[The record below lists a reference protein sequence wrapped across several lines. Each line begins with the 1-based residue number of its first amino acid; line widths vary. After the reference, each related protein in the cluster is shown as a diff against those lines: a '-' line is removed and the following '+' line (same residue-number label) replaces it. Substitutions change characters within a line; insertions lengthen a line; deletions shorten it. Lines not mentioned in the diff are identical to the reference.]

1 MEETLIDV
9 TELFDIKI
17 MNQVYAQACIR
28 HVPYILAQL
37 VATILAKMK
46 KSLVL
51 LAFNPFLLR
60 WYCLL
65 TTNLNFKYLVYPFHH

>member
-1 MEETLIDV
+1 M
-9 TELFDIKI
+9 
-17 MNQVYAQACIR
+17 
-28 HVPYILAQL
+28 YIYTIVAQL
-37 VATILAKMK
+37 VPTILAKMK

-65 TTNLNFKYLVYPFHH
+65 TTNLNFKYIVLSLPIPPLILQHKKNYIGCLYKRRD